1 MSESADISN
10 PNLNKEA
17 SEYIQ
22 NNSSGPEKLIF
33 NLDAAEYKPKELL
46 EYIDDVEA
54 FEEQI
59 KDQIDQMI
67 EKEEE
72 DEVMAEFEKQLN
84 IDDDDDS
91 EDEDKWYPKHR
102 NCPCCH
108 GFVYNCK
115 GKTCVS
121 LGQCHCK
128 MEYEI
133 ELYLK
138 EKASHEKNNI
148 KNKKCEKML
157 N

>member
-1 MSESADISN
+1 
-10 PNLNKEA
+10 
-17 SEYIQ
+17 
-22 NNSSGPEKLIF
+22 
-33 NLDAAEYKPKELL
+33 
-46 EYIDDVEA
+46 
-54 FEEQI
+54 
-59 KDQIDQMI
+59 MI

-72 DEVMAEFEKQLN
+72 DEVMAELEKQLN
-84 IDDDDDS
+84 IDVDDDS

-128 MEYEI
+128 TEYEI

-148 KNKKCEKML
+148 KNKKCEKVL